1 MSSSASTRCCC
12 ATRRRQH
19 AGRLRHLASLPRRGE
34 LPVGLMLWH
43 AALHD
48 DAVLAL
54 AQQVERAL

>member
-1 MSSSASTRCCC
+1 MLDGC
-12 ATRRRQH
+12 AI
-19 AGRLRHLASLPRRGE
+19 SLPCQLGDE